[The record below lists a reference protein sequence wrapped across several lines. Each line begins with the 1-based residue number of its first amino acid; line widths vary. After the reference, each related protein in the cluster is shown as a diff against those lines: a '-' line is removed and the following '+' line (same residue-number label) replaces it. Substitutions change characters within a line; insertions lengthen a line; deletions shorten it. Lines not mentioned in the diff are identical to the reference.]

1 MSKTPGELSMK
12 KPNLKLPALC
22 IAIGSALTISQS
34 AHAALEEVVVTARKT
49 IENTQDVPISIT
61 NYSAEDLAK
70 QSVQNI
76 SDIQGTTPSMSIKQG
91 FGASSSAIVGIRGQ
105 VQTDG
110 VITFDQSVGL
120 YFDDVYLGRAGG
132 SLLNMVDVERIE
144 VLKGPQGTLYGRNTT
159 GGALKVISKKAD
171 PSAGIEGFIKAGA
184 GNFNLQDFSGAVNI
198 PLVDDVLAIRL
209 TGANVKQDGYT
220 TTYRASRAAG
230 NPVLDQADTDDT
242 NQESYRANIVWNI
255 SDFTA
260 LSLSY
265 DKRTTGDYGQLNRNT
280 ANGAVHT
287 TLATFARI
295 AGLDF
300 WEGYSD
306 YIALSN
312 SDVSGYS
319 GVLDHEFSDTLSTKL
334 VLAHRETETFFS
346 QDSDGGVG
354 GSIQSLSTMDQ
365 EQDSIELQF
374 IGSALEDSLSWTAGL
389 FWFEETGSDNTSA

>member
-132 SLLNMVDVERIE
+132 ALLNMVDIERIE

-171 PSAGIEGFIKAGA
+171 ASAGIEGFVKAGA
-184 GNFNLQDFSGAVNI
+184 GNYNLQDFSGAINI
-198 PLVDDVLAIRL
+198 PLIQDVLAVRL
-209 TGANVKQDGYT
+209 TGAKVKQDGYT
-220 TTYRASRAAG
+220 TSYLVQRGAATTPPY
-230 NPVLDQADTDDT
+230 NYTIIDSAETDDT
-242 NQESYRANIVWNI
+242 NQESYRANVVWNI
-255 SDFTA
+255 SDTTS
-260 LSLSY
+260 LMLSY
-265 DKRTTGDYGQLNRNT
+265 DQ
-280 ANGAVHT
+280 
-287 TLATFARI
+287 
-295 AGLDF
+295 
-300 WEGYSD
+300 
-306 YIALSN
+306 N
-312 SDVSGYS
+312 S
-319 GVLDHEFSDTLSTKL
+319 T
-334 VLAHRETETFFS
+334 
-346 QDSDGGVG
+346 
-354 GSIQSLSTMDQ
+354 
-365 EQDSIELQF
+365 
-374 IGSALEDSLSWTAGL
+374 
-389 FWFEETGSDNTSA
+389 